1 MISGRKVVGMMPK
14 PWENKS
20 GCKDP
25 TAYAVE
31 KAMTDEEMRLA
42 ELVLV
47 LKRIIKWSGF
57 ELMNRIELRDRK
69 SGRVFK

>member
-1 MISGRKVVGMMPK
+1 MTPK

-25 TAYAVE
+25 TAYSVE
-31 KAMTDEEMRLA
+31 KSILEDEQRKD
-42 ELVLV
+42 ELIWVI
-47 LKRIIKWSGF
+47 KKIIRWAGF

-69 SGRVFK
+69 SGRFFR

>member
-1 MISGRKVVGMMPK
+1 MTPK

-31 KAMTDEEMRLA
+31 KAICEDEQRKD
-42 ELVLV
+42 ELIWAI
-47 LKRIIKWSGF
+47 KKIIKWAGF
-57 ELMNRIELRDRK
+57 ELLNRIELRDRK
-69 SGRVFK
+69 SGRVFR

>member
-1 MISGRKVVGMMPK
+1 MVPK

-25 TAYAVE
+25 TAYSVE
-31 KAMTDEEMRLA
+31 KAIAEDEQRKD
-42 ELVLV
+42 ELIWV
-47 LKRIIKWSGF
+47 IKKIVRWAGF

-69 SGRVFK
+69 SGRIFK

>member
-1 MISGRKVVGMMPK
+1 MTPK

-25 TAYAVE
+25 TAYSVE
-31 KAMTDEEMRLA
+31 QAMSEEEQRKM
-42 ELVLV
+42 ELVW
-47 LKRIIKWSGF
+47 IIKKITKWAGF
-57 ELMNRIELRDRK
+57 EILNRIELRDRK

>member
-1 MISGRKVVGMMPK
+1 MMPK

>member
-1 MISGRKVVGMMPK
+1 MTPK

-31 KAMTDEEMRLA
+31 KAISEDEQRND
-42 ELVLV
+42 ELIWVI
-47 LKRIIKWSGF
+47 KKIIKWAGF
-57 ELMNRIELRDRK
+57 ELLNRIELRDRK
-69 SGRVFK
+69 SGRVFR

>member
-1 MISGRKVVGMMPK
+1 MTPK

-25 TAYAVE
+25 TAYSVE
-31 KAMTDEEMRLA
+31 KTILEDEQRKD
-42 ELVLV
+42 ELIWVI
-47 LKRIIKWSGF
+47 KKIIRWSGF

-69 SGRVFK
+69 SGRFFR

>member
-1 MISGRKVVGMMPK
+1 MTQK

-31 KAMTDEEMRLA
+31 KAISEDEQRKD
-42 ELVLV
+42 ELIWVI
-47 LKRIIKWSGF
+47 KKIIKWAGF
-57 ELMNRIELRDRK
+57 ELLNRIELRDRK
-69 SGRVFK
+69 SGRVFR